1 MELEERNLSILRG
14 ILEKAAAGGAERDAI
29 SQKIGDFYG
38 ACMDERT
45 VDAKGIAPLKP
56 ELSRIADA
64 SDKKALV
71 GVIVHDH
78 LLGTNTLFD
87 FDSDA
92 EMQDSNMEV
101 ANLDQSGLTLPD
113 RDYYLKDDAKMVE
126 MRKHLVEYVT
136 QLFSLEGQSSA
147 QAAESAQTVLRIE
160 TALAKASMDRTS
172 RRDPKNLDHKMSAAD
187 AVALAPRL
195 DLRYYFAEVGSPSF
209 TEMNVR
215 NPEFFKQVNAL
226 VGEESLDS
234 LKTYASWHLINR
246 SARWLSQPYVDASFH
261 FQQYL
266 TGQKENQPRWKR
278 CVQLTDGELGEALGQ
293 KYVDLTFG
301 ADGKA
306 RVLKMVHELEAALG
320 EDIQSLTWI
329 RIPPRNRRKS
339 SWLPSPTKSD
349 IPTSGAT
356 TAR

>member
-147 QAAESAQTVLRIE
+147 QAAEYCPDGASHRDRPGKGLDGPH
-160 TALAKASMDRTS
+160 LAA
-172 RRDPKNLDHKMSAAD
+172 
-187 AVALAPRL
+187 
-195 DLRYYFAEVGSPSF
+195 
-209 TEMNVR
+209 
-215 NPEFFKQVNAL
+215 
-226 VGEESLDS
+226 
-234 LKTYASWHLINR
+234 
-246 SARWLSQPYVDASFH
+246 
-261 FQQYL
+261 
-266 TGQKENQPRWKR
+266 
-278 CVQLTDGELGEALGQ
+278 
-293 KYVDLTFG
+293 
-301 ADGKA
+301 
-306 RVLKMVHELEAALG
+306 
-320 EDIQSLTWI
+320 
-329 RIPPRNRRKS
+329 
-339 SWLPSPTKSD
+339 
-349 IPTSGAT
+349 
-356 TAR
+356 